1 MKEQIW
7 VLKLDA
13 IFKASKR
20 KWRKIICAS
29 WNKIDRKGE
38 KITKV
43 EGGKNDFDVWTSY
56 VCLNKRAPSM
66 FTN

>member
-43 EGGKNDFDVWTSY
+43 GGGKRKI
-56 VCLNKRAPSM
+56 LM
-66 FTN
+66 FGLLMFV

>member
-20 KWRKIICAS
+20 KWRKIICAY

-43 EGGKNDFDVWTSY
+43 EGS
-56 VCLNKRAPSM
+56 KRKILM
-66 FTN
+66 FGPLMFV

>member
-29 WNKIDRKGE
+29 WNKIDHKGE

-43 EGGKNDFDVWTSY
+43 EGGKRTI
-56 VCLNKRAPSM
+56 LMLGLHM
-66 FTN
+66 FF

>member
-20 KWRKIICAS
+20 KWRKLICAS

-38 KITKV
+38 MITKV
-43 EGGKNDFDVWTSY
+43 EGGRRKI
-56 VCLNKRAPSM
+56 LM
-66 FTN
+66 FGLLMFV

>member
-43 EGGKNDFDVWTSY
+43 EGGKRTI
-56 VCLNKRAPSM
+56 LM
-66 FTN
+66 FGLHMFV